1 MAMWIDII
9 MNGDNF
15 DKTEGDGR
23 RLVWMNNC
31 DCHKTEVMM
40 HLFEQLNIDMALLPP
55 NMIDILQAIDLV
67 VNGPIKAH
75 IGYKQT
81 TRLLDGF

>member
-1 MAMWIDII
+1 
-9 MNGDNF
+9 
-15 DKTEGDGR
+15 
-23 RLVWMNNC
+23 
-31 DCHKTEVMM
+31 M

-67 VNGPIKAH
+67 VNGHIKAH

>member
-23 RLVWMNNC
+23 RLVWMN
-31 DCHKTEVMM
+31 KTEVMM

-67 VNGPIKAH
+67 VNGHIKAH